1 MRKLLDFL
9 YRRRTF
15 TIFIGLEFVCIWLIV
30 SYNQRQNAD
39 FLNSSNALSARIST
53 SSQNISDYFDLVEIN
68 EQLMLENE
76 ILQAKLNDRDSFSDS
91 VMQASSELYSVMGA
105 RVINNTFR
113 RSSNFLTIAAGSD
126 EGIIP
131 GMGVISAKGV
141 VGQVKSVSAQYATVF
156 SLLHPKVMVS
166 STVKR
171 TETNCSVQWD
181 QETYDQASLKFVPR
195 HINLKVG
202 DTVVTSGYNS
212 VFPPNVTIGIVSEIN
227 LEEHMTFYEAMV
239 KLSVDFTSL
248 PSVFVVVHETKLE
261 KDSIEAL

>member
-9 YRRRTF
+9 YRRRTLA
-15 TIFIGLEFVCIWLIV
+15 IFIGLEFVCIWLIV

-53 SSQNISDYFDLVEIN
+53 RSQNISDYFDLVEIN

-76 ILQAKLNDRDSFSDS
+76 ILQAKLNVRISFPDS
-91 VMQASSELYSVMGA
+91 VVQSSESYSVMGA

-113 RSSNFLTIAAGSD
+113 RSSNFLTIASGSD
-126 EGIIP
+126 EGITA

-141 VGQVKSVSAQYATVF
+141 VGQVKSVSGRYATVF

-171 TETNCSVQWD
+171 TDTNCSVQWD
-181 QETYDQASLKFVPR
+181 QESYDLASLKFVPR
-195 HINLKVG
+195 HIGLKVG

-212 VFPPNVTIGIVSEIN
+212 VFPPNVNVGVVSDIN
-227 LEEHMTFYEAMV
+227 LEEHMTFYEAKV